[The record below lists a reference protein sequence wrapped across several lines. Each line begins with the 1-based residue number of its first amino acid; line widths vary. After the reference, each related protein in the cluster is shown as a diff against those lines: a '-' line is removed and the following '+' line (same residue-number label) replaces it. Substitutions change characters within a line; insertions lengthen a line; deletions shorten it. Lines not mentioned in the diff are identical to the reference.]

1 MFNYG
6 GDNNFGD
13 RFDFYEWSAPYYES
27 SKEVY
32 LALKALNLNGKTL
45 KAINVIGECG
55 NIYKEDKGYLYST
68 INAAGIEL
76 GELWWEKYEHI
87 DDVLVPWEVGA
98 CEPLQLVFD
107 DMTLEF
113 LPIDAGGARIGVNTV
128 SEGLVNGINNSDLN
142 SNGLFKEFIGAKLEN
157 VRLYIDK
164 KEKIYV
170 DSFSINSKNPYSEKD
185 TNYIVCFCFCSG
197 DCQLE
202 LNIVQRYSAASYKIK
217 AKICNYHPNSDKVP
231 YRRFISAFIPQEQIS
246 ICNGRGYGGTFW
258 ITGTNLKE
266 ENNSSIP
273 LLSCFGISID
283 EMHIGEFLYEFLTK
297 YYDHSLQ
304 EREEYERE
312 EFDWYGVNLYTL
324 ESMKSMLSDIK
335 QTITMLKEDFNNPYL
350 ENIKSHFPW
359 YLYTNKMKEE
369 LTEKEIKELTKKA
382 VPLAID
388 FYERFCSRIE
398 NMLKIPGREVISFA
412 GP

>member
-32 LALKALNLNGKTL
+32 LALKDLNLNGKTL

-76 GELWWEKYEHI
+76 GEFWWEKYEHI

-107 DMTLEF
+107 DMTLEI

-128 SEGLVNGINNSDLN
+128 PEGLVDGINNSDLN
-142 SNGLFKEFIGAKLEN
+142 SNELFNEFIGAKLEN

-170 DSFSINSKNPYSEKD
+170 DSFSINSENPYSEKD

-202 LNIVQRYSAASYKIK
+202 LNIVQRYSTASYKIK
-217 AKICNYHPNSDKVP
+217 AKICNYHTNSDKVP
-231 YRRFISAFIPQEQIS
+231 YGRFISSFIPQEQIV
-246 ICNGRGYGGTFW
+246 IYDGIAHGGTFW
-258 ITGTNLKE
+258 IIGTNMKE
-266 ENNSSIP
+266 EDNSSVP
-273 LLSCFGISID
+273 MLSCFGISID
-283 EMHIGEFLYEFLTK
+283 EMHIEEFLYEFLTK

-304 EREEYERE
+304 ERGEYERE
-312 EFDWYGVNLYTL
+312 EFDWYGVNLYPH

-335 QTITMLKEDFNNPYL
+335 QTITMLKEDFNNPCL

-359 YLYTNKMKEE
+359 YLYTNKMKDE

-382 VPLAID
+382 VPIAID
-388 FYERFCSRIE
+388 FYERFCSRMD
-398 NMLKIPGREVISFA
+398 NMLKIPGNNIMSFA